1 MKTSMILVHI
11 PTNDKEREEKDK
23 FYQLLQ
29 NILDETP
36 RYDMLLG
43 SLGAWNA
50 EVVDQQQVGDQEGV
64 VGKYGLQGQKKES
77 SLSVYH

>member
-1 MKTSMILVHI
+1 MKNSMILVHI
-11 PTNDKEREEKDK
+11 PTNDEEKEEKDK
-23 FYQLLQ
+23 FYQQLQ

-36 RYDMLLG
+36 RYDILLG

-50 EVVDQQQVGDQEGV
+50 EVLDQQQVGDQEGV

>member
-1 MKTSMILVHI
+1 MKNSMILVHI
-11 PTNDKEREEKDK
+11 PTNDEEKEEKDK
-23 FYQLLQ
+23 FYPQLQ

>member
-11 PTNDKEREEKDK
+11 PTNDEEKEEKDK
-23 FYQLLQ
+23 FYQQLQ

-36 RYDMLLG
+36 RCDMLLD

-50 EVVDQQQVGDQEGV
+50 KVVDQQQVGDQEGF
-64 VGKYGLQGQKKES
+64 VGKYGL
-77 SLSVYH
+77 

>member
-1 MKTSMILVHI
+1 
-11 PTNDKEREEKDK
+11 
-23 FYQLLQ
+23 
-29 NILDETP
+29 
-36 RYDMLLG
+36 MLLG

>member
-1 MKTSMILVHI
+1 MKNSMILVHI
-11 PTNDKEREEKDK
+11 PTNDEEKEEKDK
-23 FYQLLQ
+23 FYQQLQ

-50 EVVDQQQVGDQEGV
+50 EVLDQQQVGDQEGV